1 MKEIIVTEL
10 DFFQEYETH
19 FLKLNTYFTITIEIM
34 EAQNSNYLVSSVGT
48 EQIFDKIDIHS

>member
-10 DFFQEYETH
+10 DFFQECETH

-34 EAQNSNYLVSSVGT
+34 EVQNST
-48 EQIFDKIDIHS
+48 MWFPQ